1 MIQLHSMTLSRR
13 LALVIGSALMG
24 ILILAAIF
32 LLGERRLIMEERK
45 SSVRQTVEIAHGI
58 VAQQQ
63 ALVSQGVLPEEEGKR
78 RAMALIRALRY
89 SDKEYF
95 WINDMQAKMVMHAV
109 KPELDGKDMSG
120 TKDPYGTALFVE
132 FVKLVKANGS
142 GFLFYGWPKPGS
154 TNPVDK
160 VSYVKGF
167 EPWGWVIGSGVYVDT
182 VNATVMDQAVGI
194 LLSTLFLGAVLLG
207 GGVIVSRSILRQI
220 GGEPAYALQ
229 LTRQMAQ
236 GDLSVR
242 VHLREGDQSSLL
254 HALSGMR
261 DGVADIVSRVRQ
273 ASESVATASTEIA
286 HGNLDLSQRTETQ
299 ASALEQTAASME
311 QLSATVQHNAEGA
324 RQANEL
330 AQAAA
335 TVAVSGG
342 EIVGDVVETMK
353 GIHESSRRIAD
364 IIGVI
369 DGIAFQTNI
378 LALNA
383 AVEAA
388 RAGEQGR
395 GFAVVAS
402 EVRAL
407 AGRSAEAAKE
417 IKSLITDSVE
427 RVAQGGVLVDKAG
440 VTMTDVVQS
449 INRLT
454 GIVSEISMA
463 STQQSEG
470 VAQVGQAVTQMD
482 TATQQNAALVEQ
494 SAAAAESLKLQ
505 SRQLVEAVSVFKIS
519 A

>member
-1 MIQLHSMTLSRR
+1 MTLSRR
-13 LALVIGSALMG
+13 LGLVIGSALLG
-24 ILILAAIF
+24 ILILTAIF
-32 LLGERRLIMEERK
+32 LAGERRLIMEERK
-45 SSVRQTVEIAHGI
+45 GSVRQTVEVAHGI
-58 VAQQQ
+58 VAHQHE
-63 ALVSQGVLPEEEGKR
+63 LVAKGAISEEEGKR
-78 RAMALIRALRY
+78 RAMEALSALRY
-89 SDKEYF
+89 SGKEYF
-95 WINDMQAKMVMHAV
+95 WINDMQARMVMHAV
-109 KPELDGKDMSG
+109 KPELNGKDMSG
-120 TKDPYGTALFVE
+120 AKDPHGTALFLE
-132 FVKLVKANGS
+132 FVKLVKADGS

-154 TNPVDK
+154 SEPVDK

-167 EPWGWVIGSGVYVDT
+167 APWGWVIGSGIYVDT
-182 VNATVMDQAVGI
+182 VNATVINEALQMLVGTGLLGAMLLAVGLYI
-194 LLSTLFLGAVLLG
+194 
-207 GGVIVSRSILRQI
+207 SRSIQRQI
-220 GGEPAYALQ
+220 GGEPAYAVH
-229 LTRQMAQ
+229 LTRQMAE
-236 GDLSVR
+236 GDLSAHIR
-242 VHLREGDQSSLL
+242 LQDGDQSSLL
-254 HALSGMR
+254 HALRTMR
-261 DGVADIVSRVRQ
+261 DGVAGIVGRVRE
-273 ASESVATASTEIA
+273 ASESVATASTQIA
-286 HGNLDLSQRTETQ
+286 HGNLDLSQRTESQ
-299 ASALEQTAASME
+299 ASALQQTAASME
-311 QLSATVQHNAEGA
+311 ELSATVLHNAEGA

-335 TVAVSGG
+335 GVAVSGG

-353 GIHESSRRIAD
+353 GIHDSSRRIAD

-417 IKSLITDSVE
+417 IKTLITDSVE
-427 RVAQGGVLVDKAG
+427 RVSQGSALVDKAG

-482 TATQQNAALVEQ
+482 MATQQNAALVEE

-505 SRQLVEAVSVFKIS
+505 SQHLVEAVSVFKIS